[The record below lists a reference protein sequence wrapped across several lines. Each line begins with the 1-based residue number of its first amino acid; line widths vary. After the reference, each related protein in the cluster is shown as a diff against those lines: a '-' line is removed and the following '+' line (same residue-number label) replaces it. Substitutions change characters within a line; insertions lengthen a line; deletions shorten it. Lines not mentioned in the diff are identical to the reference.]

1 MRNRPVAILMTL
13 VAIGVTLLICAG
25 VVYLLAGDQIID
37 GVRTAL
43 VRLSL
48 AGREEDLAR
57 SVSDNTDPVRFTISL
72 GEAPVTIAGRLQSAN
87 LILDSDL
94 FVDYLRAE
102 RLDVEL
108 EAGTYFLNQ
117 AQTIPQI
124 ALALTDSRFS
134 QITFTILPGWRIEE
148 VAVAIDE
155 NGLFAF
161 TGSDFLQT
169 VQQGATV
176 NTAFAERVQLPE
188 GASLEG
194 FLFPETYQFAPEVTA
209 IQMRDQLLES
219 FNQAITLDMENDA
232 ELRGFN
238 LFEIVTMASIVEREA
253 VRNDE
258 KPKIAGV
265 YFNRLTQ
272 NMNMDADPTVQY
284 ALGNSRGTW
293 WARITGADYTAV
305 RSDYNTYLNFG
316 LPPGPIANPSRDAIL
331 ASIYPE
337 PSDFLYFR
345 ADCRDDG
352 YHEFARTYEEHLQN
366 GCSSR

>member
-1 MRNRPVAILMTL
+1 MRNRSIAIVMTL
-13 VAIGVTLLICAG
+13 FAIGVTLLICAG

-37 GVRTAL
+37 GVRTTLLRMA
-43 VRLSL
+43 L

-57 SVSDNTDPVRFTISL
+57 SFSTNTDPVRFTVAS
-72 GEAPVTIAGRLQSAN
+72 GEAPATIAGRLQSAN
-87 LILDSDL
+87 LILDADL
-94 FVDYLRAE
+94 FFDYIRAE
-102 RLDVEL
+102 KLDIEL

-134 QITFTILPGWRIEE
+134 QITFSILPGWRIEE
-148 VAVAIDE
+148 VAAAVDA
-155 NGLFAF
+155 NSLFAF
-161 TGSDFLQT
+161 TGSDFLQI
-169 VQQGATV
+169 VQHDAV
-176 NTAFAERVQLPE
+176 VDPAFAARVQLPE
-188 GASLEG
+188 RASLEG
-194 FLFPETYQFAPEVTA
+194 FLYPDTYQFAPEVTA
-209 IQMRDQLLES
+209 VQVRDELLEA
-219 FNQAITLDMENDA
+219 FNNAVTIEMENDA
-232 ELRGFN
+232 ALRGYN

-258 KPKIAGV
+258 KAKIAGV

-293 WARITGADYTAV
+293 WARITGADYSAV
-305 RSDYNTYLNFG
+305 RSEYNTYLNLG
-316 LPPGPIANPSRDAIL
+316 LPPGPIANPGRDAIM
-331 ASIYPE
+331 AAIYPE
-337 PSDFLYFR
+337 ASDFLYFR

-352 YHEFARTYEEHLQN
+352 YHEFAYTYEEHLRN